1 MYQPLQFRE
10 DRLEVQHGLMRANP
24 LAALVVVRN
33 GEPAADHLPLLL
45 DAAAG
50 AFGTL
55 LGHAA
60 RANALAGMDGAA
72 AMAIFAGPQ
81 AYVSPSFYPS
91 KAEHGRVVPTWNYA
105 VVHAWGRLRIETDAG
120 WLRAHVGRLTETH
133 EAGRAAPW
141 AVDDAPEPFVVGQL
155 RGIVGV
161 VLAIERI
168 EGKWKMSQN
177 RSAAD
182 RAGVVTGLVG
192 NEAGDVVAELM

>member
-10 DRLEVQHGLMRANP
+10 DRLEVQHGLIRAHP
-24 LAALVVVRN
+24 LAAFVVVRD
-33 GEPAADHLPLLL
+33 GEPVADHLPLLV
-45 DAAAG
+45 DPSAG
-50 AFGTL
+50 PLGTL

-60 RANALAGMDGAA
+60 RANALAAMDGAA

-81 AYVSPSFYPS
+81 AYISPSFYPS

-105 VVHAWGRLRIETDAG
+105 VVHAWGRLRIVTDLD
-120 WLRAHVGRLTETH
+120 WLRAHVGRLTEAH

-141 AVDDAPEPFVVGQL
+141 AVDDAPEPFVAGQL

-177 RSAAD
+177 RSVAD
-182 RAGVVTGLVG
+182 RAGVVAGLGETAAAMVI
-192 NEAGDVVAELM
+192 AGLA